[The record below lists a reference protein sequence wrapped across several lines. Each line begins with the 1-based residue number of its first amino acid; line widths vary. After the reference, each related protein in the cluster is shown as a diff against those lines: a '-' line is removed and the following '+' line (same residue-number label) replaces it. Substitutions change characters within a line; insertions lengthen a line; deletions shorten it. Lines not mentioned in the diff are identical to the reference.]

1 MKLSILIPSIP
12 SRSERLEKIY
22 AKLYEQSEGKDV
34 EILVF
39 IDNKKRSIGL
49 KRDALVQ
56 MSLGDYVAFVDDDDD
71 VSDNYIDEML
81 KGCDSGKDVICF
93 WQRSYIQGVEGI
105 VDFDLSNKNS
115 EFQAG
120 KTTPRKPYHVC
131 GWRGE
136 LARKYR
142 FPDKNYDEDRQ
153 WLIPLWK
160 EAKTQYK
167 IGKIL
172 HTYYFDKDVTEAV

>member
-12 SRSERLEKIY
+12 SRSDRLEVIY
-22 AKLYEQSEGKDV
+22 AKLLEQVGDKDV

-39 IDNKKRSIGL
+39 IDNKQRSIGL

-71 VSDNYIDEML
+71 VSDDYITEML
-81 KGCDSGKDVICF
+81 KGCESGKDVICF
-93 WQRSYIQGVEGI
+93 WQMAYIDGKKGLI
-105 VDFDLSNKNS
+105 DFDLSNGNL

-120 KTTPRKPYHVC
+120 QTTPRKPYHVC
-131 GWRGE
+131 GWRGD
-136 LARKYR
+136 LARKHR
-142 FPDKNYDEDRQ
+142 FPDLMYDEDRQ
-153 WLIPLWK
+153 WCEKLWA

-167 IGKIL
+167 IGKTL
-172 HTYYFDKDVTEAV
+172 HMYHFDKDVTEAI